1 MFYFIPY
8 IYIYGGTRIQMADK
22 VYIEVNLGKHRRIF
36 LGKNALNSCL
46 GFTTIVDEG
55 VEDICLNSEG
65 RRGTELEGAQGNPRG
80 NKGNLVFNKEEK
92 KKEGKSAYPL
102 RIKCTATT

>member
-1 MFYFIPY
+1 MV
-8 IYIYGGTRIQMADK
+8 DK
-22 VYIEVNLGKHRRIF
+22 VYIEVNLRKHRRIV

-46 GFTTIVDEG
+46 GYTTIVDEG

-65 RRGTELEGAQGNPRG
+65 RGAGLEGAQGNPRG
-80 NKGNLVFNKEEK
+80 NKRNLVFNKEEK
-92 KKEGKSAYPL
+92 KKEGKSGHPL